1 MGYTIHWTQRQFTN
15 FNYAAIVAVV
25 PVVIDCKFRLDDRG
39 FIVGDND
46 DECLV
51 IEFVP
56 TQPTGVKTDRLP
68 YTKDVMKTLI
78 VMVEFGAALDLA
90 HDDRDMAAFLVALE
104 EVHAVRPLGSY
115 RVQKMYFESGQQ
127 QQHV

>member
-1 MGYTIHWTQRQFTN
+1 
-15 FNYAAIVAVV
+15 VAVV

>member
-1 MGYTIHWTQRQFTN
+1 MGYTIHWTQRHFTN
-15 FNYAAIVAVV
+15 FNYAAVVAVV
-25 PVVIDCKFRLDDRG
+25 PTVIDCKFRLDARG
-39 FIVGDND
+39 FVVGDND

-51 IEFVP
+51 IERVP

-78 VMVEFGAALDLA
+78 VMVEFGSALDLA
-90 HDDRDMAAFLVALE
+90 HDDTDMAAFLVALE

-115 RVQKMYFESGQQ
+115 RVQKMYFEGRQQ
-127 QQHV
+127 QQQV